1 MPFTQL
7 GHADVMVAGAC
18 ESSLTPVA
26 IAAFARMRALAT
38 GAGADASR
46 PFDVSRDGFVMGEGA
61 AAVVLEEAGH
71 AMARGAN
78 IVCEVRGYG
87 ATCDG
92 SHITASD
99 DEGGGGLRA
108 MQQALWDA
116 GLTHAHVDHVNAHA
130 TSTPRGDAAEAA
142 AIARLLQLHDG
153 HASRDVSVTSIKGAL
168 GHLLAAAGATPPP
181 HTLSCV
187 GPTRVQAQSKRS

>member
-1 MPFTQL
+1 MKDSFHDEVIKFFEKLPTIVD
-7 GHADVMVAGAC
+7 AAGT
-18 ESSLTPVA
+18 SG
-26 IAAFARMRALAT
+26 IARARAWR
-38 GAGADASR
+38 R
-46 PFDVSRDGFVMGEGA
+46 
-61 AAVVLEEAGH
+61 
-71 AMARGAN
+71 
-78 IVCEVRGYG
+78 
-87 ATCDG
+87 
-92 SHITASD
+92 
-99 DEGGGGLRA
+99 
-108 MQQALWDA
+108 ALWDA